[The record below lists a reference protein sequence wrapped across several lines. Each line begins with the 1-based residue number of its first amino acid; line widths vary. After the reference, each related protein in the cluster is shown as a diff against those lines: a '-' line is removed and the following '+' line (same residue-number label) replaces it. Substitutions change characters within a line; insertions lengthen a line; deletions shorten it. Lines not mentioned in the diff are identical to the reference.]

1 METVCCAVLD
11 KICSLAAFGRY
22 VIFSEDELFEAFPD
36 GTERDFGEL
45 KKALKALVN
54 AGYIDLKY
62 SGGDLYCIA
71 PLKKYEP
78 EPEPLPAPAEEVE
91 DKPEEN
97 VKKSFPFSPFF
108 AAFAGGALGSFI
120 ISLAF
125 AVLQY
130 A

>member
-22 VIFSEDELFEAFPD
+22 VIFSEEELFEAFPD

-45 KKALKALVN
+45 KKALKTLVN

-78 EPEPLPAPAEEVE
+78 GPEPLPVPTETVAEEPAETKRRFSV
-91 DKPEEN
+91 
-97 VKKSFPFSPFF
+97 SPFF

-120 ISLAF
+120 ISLVF